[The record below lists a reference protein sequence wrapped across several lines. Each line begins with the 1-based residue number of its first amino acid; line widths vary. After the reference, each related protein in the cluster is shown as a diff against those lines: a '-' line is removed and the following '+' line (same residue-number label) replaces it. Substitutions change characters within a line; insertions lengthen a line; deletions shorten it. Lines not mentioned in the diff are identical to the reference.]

1 MRCWLLSYQLMQA
14 SSLKLCP
21 FPLHTHYISFHSS
34 INFTTWTGADTRRET
49 EYSLDRTPFIRYL
62 MYNTETC
69 NICPFIQ
76 LATQISISET
86 WPWTAAANCRSKQPL
101 YVKLRWNHDYFE
113 TASSCN
119 SHNCIFL
126 ALVLWLYFSA
136 PEVIACLMF
145 DSLHSSS
152 LEAGAFAGMDLVST
166 TNHNQ
171 LQPHLEVFV

>member
-1 MRCWLLSYQLMQA
+1 MQA

-34 INFTTWTGADTRRET
+34 IKFTTWTGADTRRET

-86 WPWTAAANCRSKQPL
+86 WPWTAAANCQSKQPCSHCTWNWDETMII
-101 YVKLRWNHDYFE
+101 LRQPQVATPT
-113 TASSCN
+113 TAF
-119 SHNCIFL
+119 FL
-126 ALVLWLYFSA
+126 ALVLWLFFFSTRGY
-136 PEVIACLMF
+136 CLLNVWQSALLILGGRCLCWHGF
-145 DSLHSSS
+145 SIN
-152 LEAGAFAGMDLVST
+152 
-166 TNHNQ
+166 NHNQ

>member
-1 MRCWLLSYQLMQA
+1 MQA

-34 INFTTWTGADTRRET
+34 IKFTTWTGADTRRET

-86 WPWTAAANCRSKQPL
+86 WPWTAAANCRSKQPCSHCTWNWDETMII
-101 YVKLRWNHDYFE
+101 LRQPQVATPT
-113 TASSCN
+113 TAF
-119 SHNCIFL
+119 FL

-152 LEAGAFAGMDLVST
+152 LDAGAFAGMDLVST

>member
-34 INFTTWTGADTRRET
+34 IKFTTWTGADTRRET

-86 WPWTAAANCRSKQPL
+86 WPWTAAANCQSKQPCSHCT
-101 YVKLRWNHDYFE
+101 WNWDGKP
-113 TASSCN
+113 
-119 SHNCIFL
+119 
-126 ALVLWLYFSA
+126 WLFW
-136 PEVIACLMF
+136 
-145 DSLHSSS
+145 DSLK
-152 LEAGAFAGMDLVST
+152 L
-166 TNHNQ
+166 Q
-171 LQPHLEVFV
+171 LPQLHFFWHLCFGFIFQHQRLLLA